1 MTTLV
6 KLTITK
12 EPNGSWSC
20 TRERATNGETAT
32 GLRNL
37 EEVFEYVKAHEL
49 TFEAKVNAAAE
60 RLKEKYPE
68 PLVSHPWV
76 SPEEIESL

>member
-12 EPNGSWSC
+12 ESNGSWSC

-37 EEVFEYVKAHEL
+37 EEVFEYVKAHEKAWEPEQVEMQL
-49 TFEAKVNAAAE
+49 EAKQV
-60 RLKEKYPE
+60 
-68 PLVSHPWV
+68 
-76 SPEEIESL
+76 ES

>member
-12 EPNGSWSC
+12 DSDGTWSC

-37 EEVFEYVKAHEL
+37 EEVFEYVRAHEL
-49 TFEAKVNAAAE
+49 AWEPEQVQMGLEAGNNG
-60 RLKEKYPE
+60 
-68 PLVSHPWV
+68 
-76 SPEEIESL
+76 